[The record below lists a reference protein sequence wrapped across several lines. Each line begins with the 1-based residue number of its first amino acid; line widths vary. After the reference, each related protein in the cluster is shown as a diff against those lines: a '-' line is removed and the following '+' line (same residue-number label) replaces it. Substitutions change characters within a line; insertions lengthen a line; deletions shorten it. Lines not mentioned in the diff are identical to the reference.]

1 MSIVVIFNWLHTYL
15 AAHPVL
21 SPILFTIFH
30 MACAICIIP
39 CSPMPVIAGLLWGKW
54 LGLGISIFAAF
65 VSACTTFW
73 LARIFFRKTIYAF
86 LAKRFKKTDWFL
98 EQTEKHGWKF
108 VATVQLNPAAPGS
121 TLGYLFGLT
130 NIQFG
135 VYAFFLLVFML
146 PLQIILVLCGD
157 SMPLLLSG
165 KTPWVLLA
173 IMMLVIVYLFYG
185 VRREGK
191 AGS

>member
-1 MSIVVIFNWLHTYL
+1 MVRNILSLLKSYFKSQCILLKIGMEGYLFFYWLHTYL
-15 AAHPVL
+15 AARPVL

-98 EQTEKHGWKF
+98 EQTE
-108 VATVQLNPAAPGS
+108 N
-121 TLGYLFGLT
+121 
-130 NIQFG
+130 
-135 VYAFFLLVFML
+135 
-146 PLQIILVLCGD
+146 
-157 SMPLLLSG
+157 
-165 KTPWVLLA
+165 
-173 IMMLVIVYLFYG
+173 
-185 VRREGK
+185 
-191 AGS
+191 